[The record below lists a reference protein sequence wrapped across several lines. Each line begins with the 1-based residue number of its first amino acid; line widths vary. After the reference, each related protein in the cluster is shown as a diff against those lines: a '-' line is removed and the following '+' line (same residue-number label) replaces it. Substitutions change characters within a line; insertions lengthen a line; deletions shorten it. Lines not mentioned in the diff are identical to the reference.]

1 MNFFYAIRFNFRTF
15 VYRFSVYKIFLL
27 HMIVDLQIPL
37 FRKIGSFADQIGV
50 PIWVVGGFVRDLLID
65 RVVYDI
71 DFTVGGD
78 AVEFAEQ
85 FAASIGVT
93 ANTFPRFRTAMI
105 HYNGYLLEFV
115 GTRKET
121 YDETSRNP
129 VVTEGTFE
137 DDIFRRDF
145 TLNALAVSLNSQSFG
160 ELIDLTKGKKDLE
173 EKIIRTPKDPDI
185 TFDDDPLRILRCIRF
200 ASQLQCTIEPIT
212 YEALSRY
219 KHRLTIISQERISSE
234 FLKMLSS
241 PKPSIALGLL
251 FHTGILEIIFP
262 EVYALNGVDLVQ
274 INGVGYKHKDVFWHT
289 LEVLDNLALTSEN
302 LWLRY
307 ATLMHDIAKPRT
319 KKFIEGVGWSFHGHE
334 EIGARMQSKIFRRM
348 KFPLEHLPYVEMLIR
363 LHQRPMA
370 LVDEEVTDSAIRRLA
385 ATAGEALED
394 LFKLCRADI
403 TSKNQKK
410 VEKYLQNYDIVAKKV
425 LEVQE
430 RDQLKAF
437 QSPVRGEEI
446 MNICNLTPSKTVGYI
461 KKNIEEAILDGII
474 ANDYNEA
481 LEFLH
486 KNKEVW
492 LAESLV

>member
-1 MNFFYAIRFNFRTF
+1 MNFFYSIPLNFRTF
-15 VYRFSVYKIFLL
+15 VGAFTHSLLFLL
-27 HMIVDLQIPL
+27 SMIVDLQIPL
-37 FRKIGSFADQIGV
+37 FRKIGTFADSIGV
-50 PIWVVGGFVRDLLID
+50 PIWVVGGFVRDLFID
-65 RVVYDI
+65 KLVYDI

-85 FAASIGVT
+85 FAESIGAT

-105 HYNGYLLEFV
+105 HYNGFLLEFV

-121 YDETSRNP
+121 YDESSRNP
-129 VVTEGTFE
+129 IVTEGTFE

-145 TLNALAVSLNSQSFG
+145 TLNAMAISLNSSSFG
-160 ELIDLTKGKKDLE
+160 TLIDLTNGKKDLE
-173 EKIIRTPKDPDI
+173 DRVIRTPKDPDI

-200 ASQLQCTIEPIT
+200 ASQLQCTIEPQT

-219 KHRLTIISQERISSE
+219 KHRLSIISQERISSE
-234 FLKMLSS
+234 FLKMLAS

-262 EVYALNGVDLVQ
+262 EVFALNGVDLVQ
-274 INGVGYKHKDVFWHT
+274 INGIGYKHKDVFWHT
-289 LEVLDNLALTSEN
+289 LEVLDNLALTSDN
-302 LWLRY
+302 VWLRY

-319 KKFIEGVGWSFHGHE
+319 KKFLEGVGWSFHGHE

-410 VEKYLQNYDIVAKKV
+410 VQQYLNNYDVVAKKV

-446 MNICNLTPSKTVGYI
+446 MDICKLSPSKMVGFI

-474 ANDYNEA
+474 DNDYNEA
-481 LEFLH
+481 LDYLH
-486 KNKEVW
+486 KNKELW
-492 LAESLV
+492 LSEAVV